1 MAWSRLGWVFL
12 AGIVGGSVVWALS
25 IPITGFREPFDSP
38 GPYYAIAIL
47 VAGILAALPAPRY
60 WWMAPIG
67 VFLGERLYAFVML
80 PETRAWVLFGI
91 YVNFMFLTW
100 VPAAIGAFL
109 TFAGS
114 RLVARRARDRTDS
127 TVDE

>member
-1 MAWSRLGWVFL
+1 MFL
-12 AGIVGGSVVWALS
+12 AGIVGGSAVWALS

-38 GPYYAIAIL
+38 GPYYGIPILIAG
-47 VAGILAALPAPRY
+47 VLAALPAPRY

-67 VFLGERLYAFVML
+67 IYLGERLYAFVMV

-91 YVNFMFLTW
+91 IMNVLTLSW
-100 VPAAIGAFL
+100 VPAAVGSL
-109 TFAGS
+109 STFAGS
-114 RLVARRARDRTDS
+114 RWLTKRARDRNDS